1 MVDLT
6 FFLRGLR
13 DRNRVGGTLQAYGFA
28 SVLACGA
35 WVLAIAGVL
44 LIGVLRLPTGLPGAQ
59 AVQFQVSAIHLI
71 AVSLMLT
78 GPLQLHLVR
87 YAAGRLAEGR
97 AEAVLP
103 GVHAVGL
110 VVTVLAGL
118 LGLACALWAF
128 PQQSAW
134 YRALMLA
141 GFVLMCHVWIAVTFL
156 SGMKQYRAIACAFV
170 AGYAVAALAAL
181 ALRGFGLEGLLGAF
195 VIGELV
201 LLAGTAIPIHRG
213 YLYHRHHRSDR
224 SDRSDRNPCLLS
236 FELFARRHLH
246 PSLMAI
252 GLLYPLGLWADKLQF
267 WYHAGTGQR
276 VIGPLHASAIY
287 DVPVFLAWLA
297 VVPAMAAFA
306 LRIEREFVAHYDAFA
321 DAVRGGGSLQRIEA
335 ARDAMVRAVRL
346 GLYEVVKLLAIA
358 ALLLFALG
366 RPLLA
371 LFGMADLYLPLLHVD
386 VVGAGLYVVLLATLS
401 VYFHLDRRREIL
413 LLGAAF
419 VALNVGL
426 TQMTLALG
434 PAWYGY
440 GFAFAALIV
449 VAIALVLL
457 DRRLERLEYETYML
471 Q

>member
-6 FFLRGLR
+6 FLLRGAR
-13 DRNRVGGTLQAYGFA
+13 DRNSVGTLQAYGFA

-35 WVLAIAGVL
+35 WVLALAGVL
-44 LIGVLRLPTGLPGAQ
+44 LIGVLRLPTGLPSAQ

-71 AVSLMLT
+71 AASLMLT

-97 AEAVLP
+97 GEAVLP
-103 GVHAVGL
+103 GLHAVGL
-110 VVTVLAGL
+110 LVTVLAGL

-128 PQQSAW
+128 PQQTAL

-156 SGMKQYRAIACAFV
+156 FGMRQYRAIACAFV
-170 AGYAVAALAAL
+170 VGYAVAVLAAL

-201 LLAGTAIPIHRG
+201 LLAGAAIPIHRDHG
-213 YLYHRHHRSDR
+213 SRGSQHGHGRHLGDR
-224 SDRSDRNPCLLS
+224 SPRLLS
-236 FELFARRHLH
+236 FEVFARRHRY

-252 GLLYPLGLWADKLQF
+252 GLLYPLGIWADKLQF
-267 WYHAGTGQR
+267 WYHAGTGQP

-297 VVPAMAAFA
+297 VVPAMAVFA
-306 LRIEREFVAHYDAFA
+306 TRIDRDFVAHYDAFA

-346 GLYEVVKLLAIA
+346 GLYEIVKLLAIA

-371 LFGMADLYLPLLHVD
+371 LFGMAGLTLPLLHVD

-401 VYFHLDRRREIL
+401 LYFYLDRRREIW

>member
-6 FFLRGLR
+6 FFLRGVR
-13 DRNRVGGTLQAYGFA
+13 DRNRVDGRLHAYGFA
-28 SVLACGA
+28 SVLAGGA
-35 WVLAIAGVL
+35 WVLALVGVL
-44 LIGVLRLPTGLPGAQ
+44 LIGALRLPNGLPLAL
-59 AVQFQVSAIHLI
+59 ATQFQVCAIYLI
-71 AVSLMLT
+71 AVSLILS
-78 GPLQLHLVR
+78 GPLQLHVVR
-87 YAAGRLAEGR
+87 FAADRLAEGR
-97 AEAVLP
+97 GQALLP
-103 GVHAVGL
+103 GLRAVGL
-110 VVTVLAGL
+110 VATVMAGVF
-118 LGLACALWAF
+118 GLACVLWAF
-128 PQQSAW
+128 PQQSAL

-156 SGMKQYRAIACAFV
+156 SGMKRYRSIACAFV
-170 AGYAVAALAAL
+170 AGYAVAVLAAL

-201 LLAGTAIPIHRG
+201 LLVVTTVQIHRCHG
-213 YLYHRHHRSDR
+213 RRHHRSPR
-224 SDRSDRNPCLLS
+224 LLS
-236 FELFARRHLH
+236 FEVFARRHRH
-246 PSLMAI
+246 PGLMAI
-252 GLLYPLGLWADKLQF
+252 GLLYPLGLWADKLLF

-276 VIGPLHASAIY
+276 VIGPLHASALY
-287 DVPVFLAWLA
+287 DIPVFLAYLA

-306 LRIEREFVAHYDAFA
+306 LRIERDVVAHYDAFA
-321 DAVRGGGSLQRIEA
+321 DAVRGGGSLQRIED
-335 ARDAMVRAVRL
+335 ARNALVRAVRL
-346 GLYEVVKLLAIA
+346 CLYEIVKLLAIA

-371 LFGMADLYLPLLHVD
+371 LFGLTDLTLPLLHVD

-401 VYFHLDRRREIL
+401 LYFHLDRRREIW

-426 TQMTLALG
+426 TQLTLTLG

-440 GFAFAALIV
+440 GFAFAVLIV

-457 DRRLERLEYETYML
+457 DRRLERLEYETYMS

>member
-6 FFLRGLR
+6 FFLRGMQ
-13 DRNRVGGTLQAYGFA
+13 DRNRVGGMLQAYGFA

-35 WVLAIAGVL
+35 WVLAIVGVL
-44 LIGVLRLPTGLPGAQ
+44 LIGVLRLPTGWPPALAS
-59 AVQFQVSAIHLI
+59 QFQVSATCLI
-71 AVSLMLT
+71 AVSLILT
-78 GPLQLHLVR
+78 GPLQLHVVR
-87 YAAGRLAEGR
+87 FAADRLAEGR
-97 AEAVLP
+97 GEAVLP
-103 GVHAVGL
+103 GLHAVGL

-118 LGLACALWAF
+118 LGLACAVWAF
-128 PQQSAW
+128 PQQSAL

-156 SGMKQYRAIACAFV
+156 SGMKQYRAVACAFV
-170 AGYAVAALAAL
+170 AGYAVAAVAAL
-181 ALRGFGLEGLLGAF
+181 ALRGFGLEGLLGGF

-201 LLAGTAIPIHRG
+201 LLAGATMQI
-213 YLYHRHHRSDR
+213 HRHHRSR
-224 SDRSDRNPCLLS
+224 RFLS
-236 FELFARRHLH
+236 FEVFARRHRH
-246 PSLMAI
+246 PGLMAI
-252 GLLYPLGLWADKLQF
+252 GLLYPFGLWADKLQF

-287 DVPVFLAWLA
+287 DIPVFLAYLA
-297 VVPAMAAFA
+297 VVPAMAVFA
-306 LRIEREFVAHYDAFA
+306 MRIEREFVAHYDAFA
-321 DAVRGGGSLQRIEA
+321 DAVRGGSLQRIEA
-335 ARDAMVRAVRL
+335 ARNAMVRAVRL
-346 GLYEVVKLLAIA
+346 GLYEIVKLLAIA

-371 LFGMADLYLPLLHVD
+371 LFGMSGLTLPLLHVD

-401 VYFHLDRRREIL
+401 LYFYLDRRREVL
-413 LLGAAF
+413 LLGAAL
-419 VALNVGL
+419 VVLNVGL
-426 TQMTLALG
+426 THLTLTLG

-440 GFAFAALIV
+440 GFAFAVLIV

>member
-6 FFLRGLR
+6 DFLRGRR
-13 DRNRVGGTLQAYGFA
+13 DRNRVGGTLHAYGFA
-28 SVLACGA
+28 GVLSCGA

-44 LIGVLRLPTGLPGAQ
+44 LIGVLRLPTGLPSAL
-59 AVQFQVSAIHLI
+59 ATQFQVSATWLI
-71 AVSLMLT
+71 AVSLILT

-87 YAAGRLAEGR
+87 FAADRLAEGR
-97 AEAVLP
+97 GEAVLP
-103 GVHAVGL
+103 GLHAVGL

-118 LGLACALWAF
+118 FGLACALWAF
-128 PQQSAW
+128 PQQSAL

-141 GFVLMCHVWIAVTFL
+141 GFVLMCHVWIAVTLL
-156 SGMKQYRAIACAFV
+156 SGMRQYGSIVCAFV
-170 AGYAVAALAAL
+170 GGYVVAAVAAV
-181 ALRGFGLEGLLGAF
+181 ALRGFGLEGLLGGF
-195 VIGELV
+195 VIGALA
-201 LLAGTAIPIHRG
+201 LLAGTTLQILCTHSDHRG
-213 YLYHRHHRSDR
+213 DR
-224 SDRSDRNPCLLS
+224 TARLLS
-236 FELFARRHLH
+236 FEVFARRHRY

-252 GLLYPLGLWADKLQF
+252 GLLYPLGIWADKLQF

-287 DVPVFLAWLA
+287 DVPVFLAYLA
-297 VVPAMAAFA
+297 IVPAMAVFM
-306 LRIEREFVAHYDAFA
+306 LRIERDVVAHYDAFA
-321 DAVRGGGSLQRIEA
+321 DAVRGGGSLQRIEE
-335 ARDAMVRAVRL
+335 ARNALVRAVRL
-346 GLYEVVKLLAIA
+346 GLYEIVKWLALA
-358 ALLLFALG
+358 ALPLFVLG

-371 LFGMADLYLPLLHVD
+371 LFGMAELQLPLLHVD

-401 VYFHLDRRREIL
+401 LYFHLDRRREIL

-426 TQMTLALG
+426 TQMTLVLG

-440 GFAFAALIV
+440 GFAFAVLIV

>member
-6 FFLRGLR
+6 FLLRGAR
-13 DRNRVGGTLQAYGFA
+13 DRNRVGTLQAYGFA

-35 WVLAIAGVL
+35 WVLALAGVL
-44 LIGVLRLPTGLPGAQ
+44 LIGVLRLPTGLPSAQ

-71 AVSLMLT
+71 AASLMLT

-97 AEAVLP
+97 GEAVLP
-103 GVHAVGL
+103 GLHAVGL
-110 VVTVLAGL
+110 LVTVLAGL

-128 PQQSAW
+128 PQQTAL

-156 SGMKQYRAIACAFV
+156 SGMRQYRAIACAFV
-170 AGYAVAALAAL
+170 VGYAVAALAAL

-201 LLAGTAIPIHRG
+201 LLAGAAIPIHRHHG
-213 YLYHRHHRSDR
+213 SRGSQHGHGRHLGDR
-224 SDRSDRNPCLLS
+224 SPRLLS
-236 FELFARRHLH
+236 FEVFARRHRY

-252 GLLYPLGLWADKLQF
+252 GLLYPLGIWADKLQF
-267 WYHAGTGQR
+267 WYHAGTGQP

-297 VVPAMAAFA
+297 VVPAMAVFA
-306 LRIEREFVAHYDAFA
+306 TRIDRDFVALYDAFA

-346 GLYEVVKLLAIA
+346 GLYEIVKLLAIA

-371 LFGMADLYLPLLHVD
+371 LFGMAGLTLPLLHVD

-401 VYFHLDRRREIL
+401 LYFYLDRRREIW

>member
-6 FFLRGLR
+6 FFLRGMR
-13 DRNRVGGTLQAYGFA
+13 GRNRVGGTLQAYGFA

-35 WVLAIAGVL
+35 WVLAIVGVL
-44 LIGVLRLPTGLPGAQ
+44 LIGVLRLPTGWPPPLA
-59 AVQFQVSAIHLI
+59 AQFQVSATCLI
-71 AVSLMLT
+71 AVSLILT
-78 GPLQLHLVR
+78 GPLQLHVVR
-87 YAAGRLAEGR
+87 FAADRLAEGR
-97 AEAVLP
+97 GEAVLP
-103 GVHAVGL
+103 GLHAAGL

-118 LGLACALWAF
+118 FGLACALWAF
-128 PQQSAW
+128 PQQSAL

-141 GFVLMCHVWIAVTFL
+141 AFVLMCHVWIAVTFL

-170 AGYAVAALAAL
+170 AGYGAAALAAL
-181 ALRGFGLEGLLGAF
+181 ALRRFGLEGLLGGLA
-195 VIGELV
+195 IGELV
-201 LLAGTAIPIHRG
+201 LLAGMAMAIHR
-213 YLYHRHHRSDR
+213 RHRSHRDR
-224 SDRSDRNPCLLS
+224 RNGPGPSLLS
-236 FELFARRHLH
+236 FEIFARRHRY
-246 PSLMAI
+246 PGLMAI
-252 GLLYPLGLWADKLQF
+252 GLLYPLGIWVDKLQF

-297 VVPAMAAFA
+297 VVPAMAAFV
-306 LRIEREFVAHYDAFA
+306 LRIDRDFVAHYDAFA
-321 DAVRGGGSLQRIEA
+321 DAVRGGGSLQRIEQ
-335 ARDAMVRAVRL
+335 ARNALVRAVRL
-346 GLYEVVKLLAIA
+346 GLYEIVKLLAIA

-401 VYFHLDRRREIL
+401 LYFCLDRRREVL
-413 LLGAAF
+413 LIGAAF
-419 VALNVGL
+419 VVLNAGL
-426 TQMTLALG
+426 THLTLTLG

>member
-6 FFLRGLR
+6 FFLRGMK
-13 DRNRVGGTLQAYGFA
+13 DRNRVGGTLQAYGFV

-35 WVLAIAGVL
+35 WVLALAGVL
-44 LIGVLRLPTGLPGAQ
+44 LIGVLRLPTGLGSAL
-59 AVQFQVSAIHLI
+59 AAQFQVSATYLI
-71 AVSLMLT
+71 AVSLILT

-87 YAAGRLAEGR
+87 YAADRLAQGR
-97 AEAVLP
+97 GEAVLP
-103 GVHAVGL
+103 GLHAVGL
-110 VVTVLAGL
+110 AVTVLAGL
-118 LGLACALWAF
+118 FGLACALWAF
-128 PQQSAW
+128 PQQSAL
-134 YRALMLA
+134 YRALMLM

-170 AGYAVAALAAL
+170 AGYAVAAVAAL
-181 ALRGFGLEGLLGAF
+181 ALRRFGLEGLLGGF

-201 LLAGTAIPIHRG
+201 LLAGTTIPIHRS
-213 YLYHRHHRSDR
+213 YRHHRSAR
-224 SDRSDRNPCLLS
+224 SDRPPRLLS
-236 FELFARRHLH
+236 FEVFARRHRY

-252 GLLYPLGLWADKLQF
+252 GLLYPLGIWADKLQF
-267 WYHAGTGQR
+267 WYHAGTGQP

-287 DVPVFLAWLA
+287 DIPVFLAWLA

-306 LRIEREFVAHYDAFA
+306 MRIEREFVAHYDAFA

-346 GLYEVVKLLAIA
+346 GLYEIVKLLAIA

-401 VYFHLDRRREIL
+401 LYFYLDRRREIL

-419 VALNVGL
+419 VALNVAL